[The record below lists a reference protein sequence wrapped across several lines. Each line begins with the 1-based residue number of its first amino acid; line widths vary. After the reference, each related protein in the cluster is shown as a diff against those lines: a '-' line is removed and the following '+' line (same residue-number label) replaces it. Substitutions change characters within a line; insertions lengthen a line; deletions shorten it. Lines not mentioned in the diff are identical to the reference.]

1 MYIISVNIES
11 SFFTK
16 QHDMCLQSK
25 QRQESDSYSKGTAA
39 TVENSLSNCAQS
51 EMVQLLKTVEH
62 QPDDTSENPY
72 TKKLHFMHIV
82 NKNIAH
88 SCCHAV

>member
-1 MYIISVNIES
+1 MYIISVNIEN

-25 QRQESDSYSKGTAA
+25 QRQESDSYCKVTAA
-39 TVENSLSNCAQS
+39 TVENSLSNYAQS
-51 EMVQLLKTVEH
+51 KMVQLLKAVEH

-72 TKKLHFMHIV
+72 TIKPHFTHNINKSIV
-82 NKNIAH
+82 QN
-88 SCCHAV
+88 CCHAI